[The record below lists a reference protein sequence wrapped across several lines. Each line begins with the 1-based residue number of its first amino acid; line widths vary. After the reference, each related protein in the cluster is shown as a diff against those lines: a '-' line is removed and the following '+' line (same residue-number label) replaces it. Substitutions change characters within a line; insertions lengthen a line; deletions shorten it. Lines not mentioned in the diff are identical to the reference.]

1 MVLGASQRDRRAPRT
16 RTAAACLFV
25 AAALL
30 LPSSAAAQE
39 TRAEEIEKKQA
50 EKAANAKPY
59 EPNKFEAIMNRLEE
73 NFASPPSGFYPAI
86 GSVYSGGG
94 FTLGLGYRQFY
105 ARQAVFD
112 ITGFY
117 SVKNYKKIEIS
128 TRTPWHMRGPF
139 TVNLRAGWL
148 DAPQIGYY
156 GIGMDTDSDD
166 RANYRLKQ
174 GYGGVNVGL
183 RPTGW
188 LRFEADVQYEDIKS
202 EEGRGSAPSI
212 ETIYDESTAP
222 GLFQPGAPGQFSN
235 PTFIHSEATA
245 AIDWRPSA
253 GYARKGGYYGVTFV
267 DYTDLDDVFSFQ
279 RVDGELIQHLPI
291 LRENWVISLRGR
303 VQSTLNDDDVVPY
316 FLLPQL
322 GSGRTL
328 RAYSTG
334 RFRDRH
340 SILTSVEL
348 RWIPNRTGL
357 DMAIFYDAGKVTPRR
372 EDLDLNDL
380 ESNWGVGARFHGP
393 AATVL
398 RLEVAKGRDGFHLV
412 IATSAAF

>member
-1 MVLGASQRDRRAPRT
+1 MLLGFSKRTRPAPREG
-16 RTAAACLFV
+16 RMAACLLV
-25 AAALL
+25 AGFCLPAA
-30 LPSSAAAQE
+30 AAAQE

-50 EKAANAKPY
+50 EKAANLKPY
-59 EPNKFEAIMNRLEE
+59 EPSKFESIMNKLEE
-73 NFASPPSGFYPAI
+73 SFASPPSGFYPAL

-117 SVKNYKKIEIS
+117 SIKNYKKVEIA
-128 TRTPWHMRGPF
+128 TRTPWHMRGPVTF
-139 TVNLRAGWL
+139 GLRAGWL

-156 GIGMDTDSDD
+156 GLGMDTTPDD

-188 LRFEADVQYEDIKS
+188 LRFEADVVYEDVKS

-212 ETIYDESTAP
+212 ETVYDESTAP
-222 GLFQPGAPGQFSN
+222 GLFQPGAPGQFAN
-235 PTFIHSEATA
+235 PTFIHSEGTA
-245 AIDWRPSA
+245 AIDWRPSPA
-253 GYARKGGYYGVTFV
+253 YARRGGYYGVTFS
-267 DYTDLDDVFSFQ
+267 DYKDLDDVFSFQ

-291 LRENWVISLRGR
+291 LRENWVLSFRGR
-303 VQSTLNDDDVVPY
+303 VQSTLDDDDLVPY

-348 RWIPNRTGL
+348 RWIPNRIGL
-357 DMAIFYDAGKVTPRR
+357 EMAVFYDAGKVTPRR
-372 EDLDLNDL
+372 EDLDFNDL
-380 ESNWGVGARFHGP
+380 ESNWGIGARFHGP

-398 RLEVAKGRDGFHLV
+398 RLEGAKGKDGWHLV

>member
-1 MVLGASQRDRRAPRT
+1 MLLGVSRWDSHARARRI
-16 RTAAACLFV
+16 AACLV
-25 AAALL
+25 IAAGLIA
-30 LPSSAAAQE
+30 PASTAAQE

-50 EKAANAKPY
+50 EKAANLKPY
-59 EPNKFEAIMNRLEE
+59 EPNKFEAIMNKLEE
-73 NFASPPSGFYPAI
+73 SFASPPSGFFPAF
-86 GSVYSGGG
+86 GSVYPGGG
-94 FTLGLGYRQFY
+94 FTLGGGYRHFY

-117 SVKNYKKIEIS
+117 SIKNYKKVEIA
-128 TRTPWHMRGPF
+128 TRTPWHLRGPMTF
-139 TVNLRAGWL
+139 GLRAGWL
-148 DAPQIGYY
+148 DAPQIGFY
-156 GIGMDTDSDD
+156 GIGMDTTTDD

-174 GYGGVNVGL
+174 GYGGANLGL

-188 LRFEADVQYEDIKS
+188 LRFEADVAYEDIKS

-212 ETIYDESTAP
+212 ETVYDETTAP

-235 PTFIHSEATA
+235 PTFIHSEGTA
-245 AIDWRPSA
+245 AIDWRPSP
-253 GYARKGGYYGVTFV
+253 GYARRGGYYGVTFV
-267 DYTDLDDVFSFQ
+267 DYKDLDDVFSFQ

-303 VQSTLNDDDVVPY
+303 VQSTLDDDDLVPY

-340 SILTSVEL
+340 SILTTIEL
-348 RWIPNRTGL
+348 RWIPSRTGL

-372 EDLDLNDL
+372 EDLDFNNL
-380 ESNWGVGARFHGP
+380 ESNWGIGARFHGP

-398 RLEVAKGRDGFHLV
+398 RLEAAKGKDGIHLV